1 MTPTRR
7 EFIKSLGAALA
18 SLAAASCAAS
28 ESDDRSSDLR
38 PTCYKPMPSTPE
50 PTPSATPTPTPSL
63 EQQAAILTAVAEGD
77 DIDPE
82 VARRALGAVE
92 RDRLRSY
99 WLGFNRLA
107 EETQGNPEG
116 SEQALAQLVANHWST
131 LNVVLD
137 AGGLVVEDKTT
148 AFRMQITFCAVAYYT
163 WCSSA
168 PVLCSPL
175 PEVEDAFIYIE
186 PLRQQ
191 IDRLVKMAAS
201 GDIAPSTVEDN
212 RWITYPHIYVLVSD
226 KDAVIWSLCDELVDL
241 AKVGVDFPSLDTR
254 SVIGWDKEAYG
265 HEADDIIVDLILEVL
280 A

>member
-1 MTPTRR
+1 
-7 EFIKSLGAALA
+7 
-18 SLAAASCAAS
+18 
-28 ESDDRSSDLR
+28 
-38 PTCYKPMPSTPE
+38 MPSTPE

-116 SEQALAQLVANHWST
+116 SEQVLAQLVANHWST
-131 LNVVLD
+131 LNVVVD
-137 AGGLVVEDKTT
+137 AGGLVVENKT
-148 AFRMQITFCAVAYYT
+148 AVFRVQIIFSAVTYYT

-168 PVLCSPL
+168 PDLCSPV
-175 PEVEDAFIYIE
+175 PEVEEAFIYID
-186 PLRQQ
+186 LLKQQ
-191 IDRLVKMAAS
+191 IDRLVEMAVS
-201 GDIAPSTVEDN
+201 GDVDSAAVTDAHAYIFM
-212 RWITYPHIYVLVSD
+212 HLVSTLSGW
-226 KDAVIWSLCDELVDL
+226 DAEVWSLCDELVEM
-241 AKVGVDFPSLDTR
+241 ASVGEDFPSLDAR
-254 SVIGWDKEAYG
+254 SDFGWVGERYSR
-265 HEADDIIVDLILEVL
+265 HEADIIVDLILGEM